1 MPEKTADNPLPV
13 KRLCSEIQLF
23 DLCEK
28 ESCSFR
34 DGRFCTD
41 PAMLARFEAVSEPE
55 DRQYLDDEM
64 EDLDEDDLAFGE
76 GYDDA
81 DVDEEEDM

>member
-1 MPEKTADNPLPV
+1 MDTAAAV

-28 ESCSFR
+28 GACSFR

-41 PAMLARFEAVSEPE
+41 AAMLAKFEAVSEPE
-55 DRQYLDDEM
+55 DRPRDHYLADE
-64 EDLDEDDLAFGE
+64 LDEDDEGDDLAFDDA
-76 GYDDA
+76 YDD
-81 DVDEEEDM
+81 DEFEGDDE